1 MRRIKVPPPTAIEQ
15 VPPAELG
22 RLGPALAWLASVQG
36 GWPPVV
42 PKAVRSVVV
51 DKGSSRKDGQ
61 ARADALAD
69 DGCDLL
75 VLGAAGDAAPGLVV
89 LSALLDLE
97 PVAAVGT
104 VAGPDWVRLT
114 TGVRDG
120 LRTARMHVG
129 DPDGMLKAVGS
140 LGLAELTGLLAQSA
154 ARRTPVVLDGS
165 ALTAAAALLAERI
178 APGAPAWWLAGQVP
192 PLPAARKGLADLGMS
207 GLLDLGLGGPEGADL
222 AWTVLRKGLR
232 TAPRRPRARPPRG

>member
-1 MRRIKVPPPTAIEQ
+1 MAAPAAIDQVPPP
-15 VPPAELG
+15 ELG
-22 RLGPALAWLASVQG
+22 RLGPALLWLASVQG
-36 GWPPVV
+36 AWPPAA
-42 PKAVRSVVV
+42 PKAVRNVVV
-51 DKGSSRKDGQ
+51 DTGSTRREGQ
-61 ARADALAD
+61 ARADTLAD

-75 VLGAAGDAAPGLVV
+75 VLGAAGDPVPGLVA

-104 VAGPDWVRLT
+104 VAGPDWARLT

-129 DPDGMLKAVGS
+129 DPDGMLKTIGS
-140 LGLAELTGLLAQSA
+140 PVLAELTGLLAQSA

-165 ALTAAAALLAERI
+165 ALTAAAAMLAERI

-192 PLPAARKGLADLGMS
+192 PLPAARKGLADIGMS
-207 GLLDLGLGGPEGADL
+207 GLLDLELGGPEGADL
-222 AWTVLRKGLR
+222 AWILLKKGLR
-232 TAPRRPRARPPRG
+232 AAPRRPRARPPRG

>member
-1 MRRIKVPPPTAIEQ
+1 MPAAAAIEQ
-15 VPPAELG
+15 PPPVELG
-22 RLGPALAWLASVQG
+22 RLGPALVWLASVQG
-36 GWPPVV
+36 AWPPRA
-42 PKAVRSVVV
+42 PKALRSVVV
-51 DKGSSRKDGQ
+51 DAGGTRKDGQ

-75 VLGAAGDAAPGLVV
+75 VLGADGDPVPGLVA

-104 VAGPDWVRLT
+104 VAGPDWARLT

-120 LRTARMHVG
+120 LRTARMQVG
-129 DPDGMLKAVGS
+129 DPDGMLTRIGS
-140 LGLAELTGLLAQSA
+140 PVLAELTGLLAQSA

-165 ALTAAAALLAERI
+165 ALTAAAAMLAERI

-192 PLPAARKGLADLGMS
+192 PLPAARKGLADIGMH

-222 AWTVLRKGLR
+222 AWTVLRKALTPAR
-232 TAPRRPRARPPRG
+232 RATARRPRSQPSRG